1 MLFEAMVERRKSM
14 HSCINNMMNG
24 QRRVGH
30 YLIRSFILAFLIVLA
45 FNGAV
50 LQAGTT
56 GKIRGTVKDKET
68 GDPLIGVNV
77 IIEGTS
83 RGAAS
88 DKEGFFFIT
97 NVPPGRYTVVFSM
110 IGYNT
115 VVVKNLRVRIDV
127 TSEVDVELDLVTLEL
142 ETVVVTAKRPLIE
155 AEVTNK
161 SLSFDSE
168 TIMSLPVKSSQDILR
183 MQTGVVQVQGRFNQ
197 IAGFQDRGI
206 DQTHVRGGRNGE
218 ISYMVDGM
226 YVEDAIY
233 AGMGTV
239 INRAAIEEMKV
250 EIGGFNAEYGNAQS
264 AVVNIVTKEGTDSY
278 HASFE
283 ASTSNWSDLDGSGGL
298 APLSTP
304 DALRDYSDLLASFSG
319 PVPLIK
325 GLSFFLSGEKSDHKD
340 RVYEFDDI
348 TYDSTLITDPTDTY
362 FGSRVGDTTYTDIY
376 GQERRAHPFDSF
388 TGWKAFGFRDN
399 WDWNLKLTY
408 YLSPVIKFN
417 FLHRD
422 TYRQFR
428 NYAHSWRYAMNVRHI
443 TKDES
448 LQQGLTFHHQINT
461 RVYYTVNLSRLRKD
475 RRYHTPGLHD
485 DEFGPGLNTSDYDH
499 DDLGAPDDP
508 DELWHYEPEDPDH
521 PTPSSLGSFYYP
533 LSTVGFDS
541 SRGVYLYKGGLM
553 RYWHRDYYE
562 SKSVKIALTGQFG
575 KRHEMKSGLEIQKL
589 DIYFREIQLPY
600 LESPYA
606 DNYHEYPEEAAFY
619 IQDKLDLDRVILNL
633 GWRADFSDSRGELW
647 SDPKDPTTALQR
659 GKDKWQFS
667 PRLGFGY
674 RITDR
679 TTFHFNYGHFFQI
692 PEYRNLYVGTAT
704 RDLTTGRPLIGNPYL
719 QAQQTTQYEFG
730 IRQQVGP
737 LWAVETEV
745 WTKSL
750 EGQSGTI
757 NIIGFDPDSLGL
769 YSYYLFDNYD
779 HGTARGIDITIDKR
793 FGHLFEAQV
802 NYTFS
807 RATANRYYS
816 WSGYWN
822 SETAETEP
830 KREILQPYDQTHSL
844 DAWISFRSPSGF
856 GPTLFGIKPLSLW
869 RISFVLTYLTGY
881 PYTPVTGSARAGEPM
896 SARMPS
902 RKSVDMNM
910 FRGFEILGGRFEL
923 FTRITNL
930 FDRKNPLTVYD
941 QTGSPNDP
949 GPGASGYSTYFDR
962 PDYFNL
968 RREIDLG
975 IRVSF

>member
-1 MLFEAMVERRKSM
+1 MNKATNSHNHDR
-14 HSCINNMMNG
+14 HSISFLLA
-24 QRRVGH
+24 VVFLT
-30 YLIRSFILAFLIVLA
+30 LIILSATI
-45 FNGAV
+45 

-56 GKIRGTVKDKET
+56 GKIQGKVRDKET

-77 IIEGTS
+77 ILQGTA

-88 DKEGFFFIT
+88 DEEGFFFIT
-97 NVPPGRYTVVFSM
+97 NLPPGQYTVVFSM

-127 TSEVDVELDLVTLEL
+127 TSEINVELDPVTLEL
-142 ETVVVTAKRPLIE
+142 ETVVVIAERPLIQ
-155 AEVTNK
+155 AEITNK
-161 SLSFDSE
+161 SISLDSE

-183 MQTGVVQVQGRFNQ
+183 LQTGVVQVQGRFNQ

-239 INRAAIEEMKV
+239 INRAAIEEMKI

-264 AVVNIVTKEGTDSY
+264 AVVNIVTKEGADSY

-298 APLSTP
+298 APLSAP
-304 DALRDYSDLLASFSG
+304 DALRDYTDLMASFSG

-325 GLSFFLSGEKSDHKD
+325 GLSFFLSGEKSAYRD
-340 RVYEFDDI
+340 RVYQFDDI

-362 FGSRVGDTTYTDIY
+362 FGSRVGDTTYTEIY
-376 GQERRAHPFDSF
+376 GQERRTHPFDSF
-388 TGWKAFGFRDN
+388 TGWQAFGFRDN

-408 YLSPVIKFN
+408 RLSQAIKLN

-428 NYAHSWRYAMNVRHI
+428 NYAHNWRYAMNVRHI
-443 TKDES
+443 TTDET
-448 LQQGLTFHHQINT
+448 LQQGLTFRHQINT
-461 RVYYTVNLSRLRKD
+461 RVFYTVNLNRYRKD
-475 RRYHTPGLHD
+475 RTYRTPGLHD
-485 DEFGPGLNTSDYDH
+485 DEFGPGLNASDYDH
-499 DDLGAPDDP
+499 DGVSAPDDP
-508 DELWHYEPEDPDH
+508 DESWHYQPEQPDH
-521 PTPSSLGSFYYP
+521 PTPSWLGSFYYP

-541 SRGVYLYKGGLM
+541 SRGVYIYKGGVM
-553 RYWHRDYYE
+553 RYWHRDYLE
-562 SKSVKIALTGQFG
+562 SNGVKIALTGQFG
-575 KRHEMKSGLEIQKL
+575 KRHEVRSGLEIQKW

-619 IQDKLDLDRVILNL
+619 IQDKFDLDRVVLNL

-647 SDPKDPTTALQR
+647 SNPKDPTTPLQR

-674 RITDR
+674 RITER
-679 TTFHFNYGHFFQI
+679 ATFHFNYGHFFQL

-704 RDLTTGRPLIGNPYL
+704 RDLTTGRPLIGNPHL

-730 IRQQVGP
+730 IRQQVAT
-737 LWAVETEV
+737 LWAVEAEV

-750 EGQSGTI
+750 EGQAGTI

-779 HGTARGIDITIDKR
+779 HGTARGIDVTIDKR

-816 WSGYWN
+816 WSGYW
-822 SETAETEP
+822 SGQTAETAP

-844 DAWISFRSPSGF
+844 DAWISIRSPAGF
-856 GPTLFGIKPLSLW
+856 GPTFFGVKPLSLW
-869 RISFVLTYLTGY
+869 RISFVVTYLSGY

-896 SARMPS
+896 SARMPP
-902 RKSVDMNM
+902 RKSVDANI
-910 FRGFEILGGRFEL
+910 FRGFELFGGRFEL
-923 FTRITNL
+923 FARITNL
-930 FDRKNPLTVYD
+930 FDRENPLTVYA
-941 QTGSPNDP
+941 QTGSPYDP
-949 GPGASGYSTYFDR
+949 GRGASGYSSYYDR
-962 PDYFNL
+962 PDYFDS

-975 IRVSF
+975 IRVTF